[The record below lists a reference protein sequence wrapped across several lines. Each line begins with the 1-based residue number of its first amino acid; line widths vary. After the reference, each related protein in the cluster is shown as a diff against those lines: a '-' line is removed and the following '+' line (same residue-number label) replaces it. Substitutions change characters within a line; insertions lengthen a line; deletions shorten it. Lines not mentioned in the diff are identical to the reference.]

1 MKNGDLDYGQV
12 SFLIFSKKYTVL
24 GTKKKEPYF
33 HEEMLKFKKPMTT
46 QTDRG

>member
-1 MKNGDLDYGQV
+1 MQNFNYRWKTPKNMKNGDLDYGQV

-33 HEEMLKFKKPMTT
+33 H
-46 QTDRG
+46 